1 MMRISTVTMYQQSLS
16 SMNRQQSEFL
26 KVGQQIASGR
36 RVMTPADDPQ
46 DASRAVRVSQ
56 AQTATQQNTDSRVS
70 ARNSLSQN
78 ESVLSSSSDLVIRA
92 KTLLVQAASETLNDS
107 DRESIATELRGLY
120 ETLIGLGNST
130 DGNNQYLF
138 GGYQDEAPPF
148 VRNTDGPGIA
158 RIDYAGDEQVR
169 EQRVDAERLMAVS
182 NNGKTLFQSVA
193 AGTSYVARA
202 EKVGPDSASI
212 SLGAQSL
219 YVSNE
224 GTVTFS
230 GPNRVDAS
238 DSDFGEAFTLKFG
251 QRVVDASVLL
261 STGNTIEVSEG
272 ALTGFSDGNYADSS
286 ALISALESTNEIV
299 SVVDRSD
306 SGTGGDGSELVVT
319 FADGVPKDFT
329 FALTDTSATPNVT
342 AAFTNAIQITALKIE
357 GFDASS
363 LLDDGDVDL
372 SLGALSPAFSSG
384 TFKTPEELM
393 SALEATDD
401 ILSVYDKSANGDGSD
416 LVINFAEDLPS
427 DFTFQLQ
434 SDNHST
440 TFTNDTPKLL
450 GPQDYESGQVLNF
463 GGISVGLQ
471 GDPEIGDEIQLR
483 PADDEA
489 ANQDLFKT
497 LKDAIDVLEMDREG
511 SPKNRAHITN
521 TINSMMRELDN
532 SLDNILTQR
541 ASVGARLNELDLVD
555 TVSGNRMLN
564 YDQTMSDLVDLDYG
578 AAVTEYSL
586 RQVGLQA
593 AQRAFVDIQGMS
605 LFDFMR

>member
-1 MMRISTVTMYQQSLS
+1 MRISTVTMFQQSLS

-46 DASRAVRVSQ
+46 ASSRAVRVSQ

-70 ARNSLSQN
+70 ARNTLSQN
-78 ESVLSSSSDLVIRA
+78 ESVLSSSSNLVISA

-120 ETLIGLGNST
+120 ETMIGLGNAT
-130 DGNNQYLF
+130 DGNNHYLF

-148 VRNTDGPGIA
+148 VRNTDDPGIA
-158 RIDYAGDEQVR
+158 RIDYKGDEQVR
-169 EQRVDAERLMAVS
+169 EQRVDSERLMAVT
-182 NNGKTLFQSVA
+182 NNGKMLFQSVA

-202 EKVGPDSASI
+202 EKEASSAGSI
-212 SLGAQSL
+212 EIGTQSGF
-219 YVSNE
+219 VRNE

-238 DSDFGEAFTLKFG
+238 NADFGEAFTVEFG
-251 QRVVDASVLL
+251 QRIVDASNLL
-261 STGNTIEVSEG
+261 NDGDVTDSSG
-272 ALTGFSDGNYADSS
+272 ALTDFNPAAGDLSVSD
-286 ALISALESTNEIV
+286 LISALETTDEVV
-299 SVVDRSD
+299 SVVDNSA
-306 SGTGGDGSELVVT
+306 GNDGSELVVT
-319 FADGVPKDFT
+319 FAEGVPEDFT
-329 FALTDTSATPNVT
+329 FELESDNNT
-342 AAFTNAIQITALKIE
+342 AAFTNAIQVAALRT
-357 GFDASS
+357 S
-363 LLDDGDVDL
+363 DDTV
-372 SLGALSPAFSSG
+372 
-384 TFKTPEELM
+384 
-393 SALEATDD
+393 
-401 ILSVYDKSANGDGSD
+401 
-416 LVINFAEDLPS
+416 
-427 DFTFQLQ
+427 
-434 SDNHST
+434 
-440 TFTNDTPKLL
+440 LL
-450 GPQDYESGQVLNF
+450 GPQDYESGEVLNF

-471 GDPEIGDEIQLR
+471 GDPEVGDQIQIR
-483 PADDEA
+483 PADDET

-497 LKDAIDVLEMDREG
+497 LKDAIDVLELDREG
-511 SPKNRAHITN
+511 SPDNRAHITN
-521 TINSMMRELDN
+521 TINTTMRELDN

-555 TVSGNRMLN
+555 TVNSNRMLN

-578 AAVTEYSL
+578 EAVTEYSL